1 MNSSKTNS
9 IMKKRTT
16 LRTAFTL
23 LLAMM
28 TIIVMALPKQFEG
41 IITYKITYPGS
52 TFTEAQ
58 MAMFPKI
65 MTITIKGQKT
75 ISEIQTQMGSQV
87 EITNYET
94 KTKTQL
100 INMMG
105 QKYAIPQTNEE
116 IQEEVKDQPEGEVQ
130 ITDETKTI
138 AGYSCKKAIV
148 TVNDAGTKITYE
160 VWFSEEFGAENP
172 NFDNPI
178 YKNINGVMM
187 EFSMITP
194 QFTMKFTAISVDK
207 KKISNK
213 TFNIPADYTVTTME
227 ELRSKMGGMR

>member
-1 MNSSKTNS
+1 MNSFQTNS

-16 LRTAFTL
+16 LRSTFTL

-28 TIIVMALPKQFEG
+28 TIVVMALPKQFEG

-65 MTITIKGQKT
+65 MTITIKGHKSM
-75 ISEIQTQMGSQV
+75 SEIQTQMGSQIG
-87 EITNYET
+87 ITDYENR
-94 KTKTQL
+94 TKTQL

-105 QKYAIPQTNEE
+105 QKYAIPQTTEE
-116 IQEEVKDQPEGEVQ
+116 IMEEMKEEPQGEVQ
-130 ITDETKTI
+130 STDETKTI
-138 AGYSCKKAIV
+138 AGYTCKKAIV
-148 TVNDAGTKITYE
+148 IVNDDGTKITYE

-178 YKNINGVMM
+178 YKDIKGVMM

-213 TFNIPADYTVTTME
+213 DFEIPADYTVTTME
-227 ELRSKMGGMR
+227 ELQSKMGGM